1 MRADYTYFTNDLVE
15 SVRYGDPDGSGPAP
29 PTASVHYLY
38 DAARRVTQID
48 HRNSLGNIMLRLG
61 YTYLAN
67 DLPETILEEGPG
79 GHPISGWIATTTF
92 SYDNRRRLIWEVRD
106 AFGGATRYNLSYVY
120 DKGGNR
126 IQKIDVNNGGEV
138 NYTVDYAYDVS
149 NKWLY
154 GSNNNRLMKA
164 ETRDGGGN
172 PVGTTWYYYTPA
184 GNVRWIVSDPPAGGG
199 MQPQYMMVGGG
210 GTESGTAVSAVDEFP
225 VDGVTTEW
233 PVDGDGLDGGGGMSM
248 LTGGGA
254 GCATDQTKYT
264 ATRFEY
270 AKNGETVTYVL
281 GEQWCWDGN
290 PANCPTSY
298 TVTYAR
304 EFRYDG
310 ARARYMNAPLNPAT
324 MGPYN
329 TTEKPTVWSDY
340 DGDEIYGDFEMVS
353 GSPVNKRSFEP
364 GIGRTTNPLT
374 TPVTNYYHGDLIGTT
389 RFMSN
394 PSGNSIEPAVYTAF
408 GERISAPTVTDGT
421 RYGYVGAW
429 GYQAHTDFPYL
440 HVGARYYDP
449 SSGRFLQ
456 RDPMGVLGGLNVYQY
471 AKGRATRL
479 VDPSG
484 LFTLGVGINF
494 TLTLGCIHFQFELSV
509 HLGLSTIDGHISLG
523 GSATFGS
530 GPAVGLGASG
540 GLVGTLSGANDVG
553 QLGGPAGEV
562 GLDFGPIS
570 VGGIASPG
578 TSDVPGYGAVQV
590 GVGVGFG
597 GGVRA
602 GPTWTEVDP
611 WY

>member
-1 MRADYTYFTNDLVE
+1 VP
-15 SVRYGDPDGSGPAP
+15 G
-29 PTASVHYLY
+29 TAERL
-38 DAARRVTQID
+38 
-48 HRNSLGNIMLRLG
+48 LRLD
-61 YTYLAN
+61 YEYLDN
-67 DLPETILEEGPG
+67 DLPWRITEYGPG
-79 GHPISGWIATTTF
+79 PVSTPTVQAVTTF
-92 SYDNRRRLIWEVRD
+92 AYDRRGRLTGEARMYFPDPSD
-106 AFGGATRYNLSYVY
+106 ATQNYYLEYGY
-120 DKGGNR
+120 DAGGNR

-138 NYTVDYAYDVS
+138 DYTVDYTYDVS

-225 VDGVTTEW
+225 VDGVTTES
-233 PVDGDGLDGGGGMSM
+233 PVDGDGLEGGGGMMAMMS
-248 LTGGGA
+248 GGGTCPT
-254 GCATDQTKYT
+254 GSNKYT

-290 PANCPTSY
+290 PENCPTYY

-310 ARARYMNAPLNPAT
+310 ARARYMNAPLDPVTLA
-324 MGPYN
+324 PYN
-329 TTEKPTVWSDY
+329 TTQKPTVWSDY
-340 DGDEIYGDFEMVS
+340 DGDEIYGDFGMVS
-353 GSPVNKRSFEP
+353 GTTVTNTRSFELE
-364 GIGRTTNPLT
+364 IARTENPLT

-429 GYQAHTDFPYL
+429 GYQAHTDFPFL
-440 HVGARYYDP
+440 HLGARYYDP

-456 RDPMGVLGGLNVYQY
+456 RDPIGIRGGRNVYEYVQDSPT
-471 AKGRATRL
+471 AGG
-479 VDPSG
+479 DPAG
-484 LFTLGVGINF
+484 LFTIGVGAGGV
-494 TLTLGCIHFQFELSV
+494 LHMGCVSLHLEISIHFGFSWRT
-509 HLGLSTIDGHISLG
+509 G
-523 GSATFGS
+523 F
-530 GPAVGLGASG
+530 SG
-540 GLVGTLSGANDVG
+540 GITG
-553 QLGGPAGEV
+553 
-562 GLDFGPIS
+562 S
-570 VGGIASPG
+570 VGS
-578 TSDVPGYGAVQV
+578 
-590 GVGVGFG
+590 GVGVGAG
-597 GGVRA
+597 VSGGVVFTGTTAESVSDLLGATVEA
-602 GPTWTEVDP
+602 GIDTPLWGGSLLLAPNYVGGQIGVGPASPCAGLRVGGTVTEGVTGSYRP
-611 WY
+611 GWPNSAPGG